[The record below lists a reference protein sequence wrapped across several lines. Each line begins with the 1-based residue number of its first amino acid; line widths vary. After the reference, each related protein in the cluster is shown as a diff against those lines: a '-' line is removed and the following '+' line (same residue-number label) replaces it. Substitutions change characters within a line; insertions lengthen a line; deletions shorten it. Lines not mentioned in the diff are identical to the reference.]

1 MYVWLIMLVLFMKLE
16 WFTKLFSTIAG
27 LPNRFPHR
35 KSLLCIGNLWHTVII
50 NTTCLPCPPRD
61 TYLQQQA
68 ENSANCR
75 LCRYDASFDAKRET
89 VCLFCIVSDTIVN
102 NPYNPTSWLTFDA
115 IRLGP

>member
-50 NTTCLPCPPRD
+50 NTTCLPCPPPRD

-75 LCRYDASFDAKRET
+75 LCRYE
-89 VCLFCIVSDTIVN
+89 CI
-102 NPYNPTSWLTFDA
+102 L
-115 IRLGP
+115 

>member
-61 TYLQQQA
+61 TYLQQA
-68 ENSANCR
+68 ENAGYVAMMHPLMQKGR
-75 LCRYDASFDAKRET
+75 QF
-89 VCLFCIVSDTIVN
+89 VCFVLYLIQLSTIR
-102 NPYNPTSWLTFDA
+102 T
-115 IRLGP
+115 IRQAG